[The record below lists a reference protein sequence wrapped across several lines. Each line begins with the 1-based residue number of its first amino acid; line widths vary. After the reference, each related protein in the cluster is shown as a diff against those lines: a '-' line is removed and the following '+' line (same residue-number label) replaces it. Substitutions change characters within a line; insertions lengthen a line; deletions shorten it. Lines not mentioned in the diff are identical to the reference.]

1 MEYLNSEEVDFA
13 AYLKATE
20 TQEKIREARVYL
32 EKLKNDLLNP
42 KTVPKITMPWGSMLN
57 QFDFRTGEVTL
68 YAGGNGGGK
77 SLLTGQIAMSLVK
90 QNQKVCLMS
99 FEMKPE
105 RTLERMTRQF
115 SCEDLSNPLLAN
127 RKNVIVN
134 SMDRLMKFTDK
145 KMWLYDQQGTVT
157 SDQVIAVSRYC
168 AMELKINHIF
178 IDSLM
183 KCVRGEDDYNSQKY
197 FIDELT
203 ALARD
208 HQVHI
213 HVVHHIRKG
222 DKVSDMPNK
231 FDIRGASAITDMVD
245 NVFIVHRN
253 KSKELARK
261 ENKKVDPNTAD
272 TILMCEKQRNGEF
285 EEHYHLFYHK
295 ESQQFI
301 DDVNGVPMAFDTEGS
316 F

>member
-1 MEYLNSEEVDFA
+1 MEYLNESEVDFR

-20 TQEKIREARVYL
+20 TQEKVREAKVYI
-32 EKLKNDLLNP
+32 EVLKDNLLNP
-42 KTVPKITMPWGSMLN
+42 KHIVKTTMPWKKTMDT
-57 QFDFRTGEVTL
+57 FDFKPGEVTI
-68 YAGGNGGGK
+68 YAGSNGGGK
-77 SLLTGQIAMSLVK
+77 SLITGQIAMSLVK
-90 QNQKVCLMS
+90 QNHKVCLMS

-105 RTLERMTRQF
+105 RTLTRMSRQF
-115 SCEDLSNPLLAN
+115 CGENLDNPMLQN
-127 RKNVIVN
+127 KKETIVN
-134 SMDRLMKFTDK
+134 VMDRLEKFTDE

-168 AMELKINHIF
+168 AVELKINHIF

-197 FIDELT
+197 FVDELT

-208 HQVHI
+208 HNVHV
-213 HVVHHIRKG
+213 HLVHHIRKLENEE
-222 DKVSDMPNK
+222 VMANK
-231 FDIRGASAITDMVD
+231 KDIRGASAITDMVD

-253 KSKELARK
+253 KLKEKAVK
-261 ENKKVDPNTAD
+261 FGKSVNPIDPD
-272 TILMCEKQRNGEF
+272 TYLICDKQRNGEN
-285 EEHYHLFYHK
+285 EEIYSLWYNK

-301 DDVNGVPMAFDTEGS
+301 DDPDGVPMAFDDKGG